1 MTHIN
6 LGWGGGGVRLRIPNE
21 VSLQRGN
28 IRWGKDR

>member
-6 LGWGGGGVRLRIPNE
+6 LGWGGGVRLRIPNE

-28 IRWGKDR
+28 IGWGKDR